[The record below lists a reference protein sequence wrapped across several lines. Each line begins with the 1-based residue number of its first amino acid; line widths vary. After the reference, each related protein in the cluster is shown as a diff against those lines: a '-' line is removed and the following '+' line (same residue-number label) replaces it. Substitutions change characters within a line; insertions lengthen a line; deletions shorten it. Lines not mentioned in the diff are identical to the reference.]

1 MPDTPTPTSP
11 AAARPGPSRLHG
23 PCGAGTGPCGAVPTR
38 PFPCGPR
45 CASCQPTPQGAE
57 RHGTETTITPYRIL
71 VTGSRTWDDELT
83 LSEALTN
90 ALPDHP
96 QPGAEY
102 VIVHGACPR
111 GADLMA
117 AQFCAR
123 EAWWVDNAGAA
134 LIEERHPA
142 DWDTHN
148 KRAGFIRNAHMVK
161 LGADICL
168 AFIRDGSRGAT
179 HTADLAEKA
188 GIHTIRFGGQ
198 P

>member
-1 MPDTPTPTSP
+1 MPEPTTTSP
-11 AAARPGPSRLHG
+11 AATQRPGPSRLYGPCGHGPG
-23 PCGAGTGPCGAVPTR
+23 PCGATPTR
-38 PFPCGPR
+38 PYAHGPR
-45 CASCQPTPQGAE
+45 CAAHQPEPQGAE
-57 RHGTETTITPYRIL
+57 RNGTTATTPYRIL
-71 VTGSRTWDDELT
+71 ITGSRTWNDELT
-83 LSEALTN
+83 LSEAITN

-134 LIEERHPA
+134 LVEERHPA
-142 DWDTHN
+142 DWDTHD
-148 KRAGFIRNAHMVK
+148 KRAGFIRNAHMVN

-168 AFIRDGSRGAT
+168 AFIKDNSRGAT
-179 HTADLAEKA
+179 HCADLAEKA
-188 GIHTIRFGGQ
+188 GITTRRWTA
-198 P
+198 